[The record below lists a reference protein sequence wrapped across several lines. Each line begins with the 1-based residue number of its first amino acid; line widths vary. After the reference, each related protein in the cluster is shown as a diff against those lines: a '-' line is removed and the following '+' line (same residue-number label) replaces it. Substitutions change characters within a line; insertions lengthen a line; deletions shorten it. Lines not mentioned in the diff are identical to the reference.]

1 MRLRYGDVFRFHR
14 LLKIFFYTSNADK
27 LIQARLI
34 FMRSGYQ
41 LTHYRSQQE
50 PYDEDYSLDTE
61 GLLTQA
67 LKQVSQEFERRS
79 VLFVEDT
86 SVRIEALSDVTD
98 YPGTRVKEWF
108 SETSFAELDRQ
119 IALRGGD
126 RRCTVKSDIALRL
139 PSLSR
144 PIFFHGETS
153 GRVADGAPAFTGSPQ
168 YPWLTPDTFNG
179 WFIPDGTNRR
189 LGEMEFEESLA
200 FDFRAKSLT
209 LLIERLE
216 ELNAVINL
224 GRWNH
229 LVRRVAEAEA
239 DTAIGRQL
247 SLLSTDRRHV
257 LIVIGHK
264 CAGKSTFS
272 DFLMGQRTG
281 VFALEGSSLL
291 RQIAEEE
298 GITIGNSGDALIFL
312 EKRNWDIVAKRAAE
326 YIARENAELNVVT
339 GMRTVE
345 EVLCLRSML
354 PSARIVL
361 IEADARTRFERH
373 VKRARSDDART
384 FREFT
389 GLDEE
394 QMHFGALRVAH
405 EIADV
410 VIRNDAD
417 LRSYWRRIDEMV
429 STIDTLREG
438 RQSPSELHRSLRALR
453 KIGRAATCDEIA
465 AVTAEQG
472 PAVRKY
478 NNNRALKSVPEFVAR
493 LEKRG
498 ELLRYRLS
506 PRAPALL
513 KLLDLI
519 ATPASTEKGPAL
531 ASDRG

>member
-1 MRLRYGDVFRFHR
+1 MRLRYGDVFRFDR
-14 LLKIFFYTSNADK
+14 LVRTFFYTSNADK
-27 LIQARLI
+27 LIQAKLI

-41 LTHYRSQQE
+41 LNHYRSQHE
-50 PYDEDYSLDTE
+50 PYDEDYSLGTE
-61 GLLTQA
+61 GLLAEA

-86 SVRIEALSDVTD
+86 SVRIEALSDATD

-108 SETSFAELDRQ
+108 AETSFEELDRQ
-119 IALRGGD
+119 IALRGGN
-126 RRCTVKSDIALRL
+126 RRCVVKSDIALRL

-153 GRVADGAPAFTGSPQ
+153 GQIAESAPAFDASPQ
-168 YPWLTPDTFNG
+168 YPWLTPETFNG
-179 WFIPDGTNRR
+179 WFVPDGSDRR

-216 ELNAVINL
+216 ELNAAANL

-229 LVRRVAEAEA
+229 VARRSA
-239 DTAIGRQL
+239 DADLEVGSQL
-247 SLLSTDRRHV
+247 SLLPTDRRDV

-272 DFLMGQRTG
+272 DFLTGQRSG
-281 VFALEGSSLL
+281 VFALEGSTLL
-291 RQIAEEE
+291 RQIAAEE
-298 GITIGNSGDALIFL
+298 GVEIANSVDAMAFL

-326 YIARENAELNVVT
+326 YIARENADLSIIT

-345 EVLCLRSML
+345 EVLWLRSNL
-354 PSARIVL
+354 PSARVVL
-361 IEADARTRFERH
+361 VEADPRTRFERH
-373 VKRARSDDART
+373 VKRARPDDAHT
-384 FREFT
+384 YKDFAM
-389 GLDEE
+389 LDEE
-394 QMHFGALRVAH
+394 QMRFGALRVAH

-417 LRSYWRRIDEMV
+417 LGSYWRRIDELV
-429 STIDTLREG
+429 NTIDIAIDG
-438 RQSPSELHRSLRALR
+438 RSAPSELHRSLRALR

-465 AVTAEQG
+465 SVTAEQG

-478 NNNRALKSVPEFVAR
+478 NNNRALKAVPEFATRV
-493 LEKRG
+493 EKRG

-513 KLLDLI
+513 RLLDLI
-519 ATPASTEKGPAL
+519 AKPHDDG
-531 ASDRG
+531 

>member
-1 MRLRYGDVFRFHR
+1 MRLRYGDVFRFDR
-14 LLKIFFYTSNADK
+14 LLRTFFYTSNADK
-27 LIQARLI
+27 LIQARLV

-41 LTHYRSQQE
+41 LSHYRSQHE
-50 PYDEDYSLDTE
+50 PYDEDYSLGTE
-61 GLLTQA
+61 GLLGEA
-67 LKQVSQEFERRS
+67 LKQVSQEFQRRS

-86 SVRIEALSDVTD
+86 SVRIEALSEVTD

-108 SETSFAELDRQ
+108 AETRFEELDRQ
-119 IALRGGD
+119 ISLRGGS

-144 PIFFHGETS
+144 PIYFHGETS
-153 GRVADGAPAFTGSPQ
+153 GSVAADAPSFAASPQ
-168 YPWLTPDTFNG
+168 YPWLTPETFNG
-179 WFIPDGTNRR
+179 WFIPDGSTRR
-189 LGEMEFEESLA
+189 LGEMEFEESIA

-224 GRWNH
+224 GRSNH
-229 LVRRVAEAEA
+229 VMRRAAEAE
-239 DTAIGRQL
+239 TEVGSQL
-247 SLLSTDRRHV
+247 SLLPSDRRDV

-272 DFLMGQRTG
+272 DFLTGQRTG
-281 VFALEGSSLL
+281 VFALEGSTLL
-291 RQIAEEE
+291 RHIAAEED
-298 GITIGNSGDALIFL
+298 ITISSSADALTFL
-312 EKRNWDIVAKRAAE
+312 EERNWDVVAKRAAE
-326 YIARENAELNVVT
+326 YIGRENAGLNIVT
-339 GMRTVE
+339 GMRTIE

-354 PSARIVL
+354 PAARVVL
-361 IEADARTRFERH
+361 VEADARTRFERH

-384 FREFT
+384 FKDFAR
-389 GLDEE
+389 LDEE

-405 EIADV
+405 DIADV
-410 VIRNDAD
+410 VIRNDTD
-417 LRSYWRRIDEMV
+417 LRSYWRRIDELV
-429 STIDTLREG
+429 NTIHTLPEG
-438 RQSPSELHRSLRALR
+438 RPSPSELHRSLRALR

-478 NNNRALKSVPEFVAR
+478 NNNRALKAVPEFATR

-506 PRAPALL
+506 PRASALL
-513 KLLDLI
+513 RLLDLI
-519 ATPASTEKGPAL
+519 AVPTSALPGVASSPGRA
-531 ASDRG
+531 

>member
-1 MRLRYGDVFRFHR
+1 MRLQYGDVFRFDR
-14 LLKIFFYTSNADK
+14 LLRTFFYTSNADK

-41 LTHYRSQQE
+41 LSHYRSQHE
-50 PYDEDYSLDTE
+50 PYDENYSLGTK
-61 GLLTQA
+61 GLLAEA

-86 SVRIEALSDVTD
+86 SVRIEALSNATD

-108 SETSFAELDRQ
+108 AETSFDELDRQ

-144 PIFFHGETS
+144 PIYFHGETS
-153 GRVADGAPAFTGSPQ
+153 GHVAESAPAFAASPQ

-179 WFIPDGTNRR
+179 WFVPDGSDRR

-200 FDFRAKSLT
+200 FDFRSKSLT

-216 ELNAVINL
+216 ELNAVANL

-229 LVRRVAEAEA
+229 VVRRAGDA
-239 DTAIGRQL
+239 DVEVGSQL
-247 SLLSTDRRHV
+247 SLLPTDRREV

-272 DFLMGQRTG
+272 DFLTGQRAG
-281 VFALEGSSLL
+281 VFALEGSTLL
-291 RQIAEEE
+291 RQIAAEE
-298 GITIGNSGDALIFL
+298 GVEIASSADAMSFL
-312 EKRNWDIVAKRAAE
+312 EKRNWDIVANRAAE
-326 YIARENAELNVVT
+326 YIARESADLNVIT

-345 EVLCLRSML
+345 EVLWLRSML
-354 PSARIVL
+354 PAVRVVL
-361 IEADARTRFERH
+361 IEADPRTRFERH
-373 VKRARSDDART
+373 VKRARPDDAHT
-384 FREFT
+384 FKDFER
-389 GLDEE
+389 LDEE
-394 QMHFGALRVAH
+394 QMRFGVLRVAH

-417 LRSYWRRIDEMV
+417 LSSYWRRIDELV
-429 STIDTLREG
+429 NTIDKPPEG
-438 RQSPSELHRSLRALR
+438 RTAASELHRSLRALH

-478 NNNRALKSVPEFVAR
+478 NNNRALKAVPEFATRV
-493 LEKRG
+493 EKRG

-513 KLLDLI
+513 RLLDLI
-519 ATPASTEKGPAL
+519 ASPSTG
-531 ASDRG
+531 

>member
-1 MRLRYGDVFRFHR
+1 MRLQYGDVFRFDR
-14 LLKIFFYTSNADK
+14 LLRTFFYTSNADK
-27 LIQARLI
+27 LIQARMI

-41 LTHYRSQQE
+41 LSHYRSQHE
-50 PYDEDYSLDTE
+50 PYDEDYSLGTA
-61 GLLTQA
+61 GLLSEA

-86 SVRIEALSDVTD
+86 SVRVEALSDETD

-108 SETSFAELDRQ
+108 AETSFDDLDRQ
-119 IALRGGD
+119 IALRGGS

-153 GRVADGAPAFTGSPQ
+153 GRVADSAPSFEASPQ

-179 WFIPDGTNRR
+179 WFVPDGSNRR
-189 LGEMEFEESLA
+189 LGEMEFEDSIA
-200 FDFRAKSLT
+200 FDFRAKSLK

-216 ELNAVINL
+216 ELNAVANL

-229 LVRRVAEAEA
+229 IARRPA
-239 DTAIGRQL
+239 DANAGVGNQL
-247 SLLSTDRRHV
+247 SLLPAERRDV

-272 DFLMGQRTG
+272 DFLTGNRSG
-281 VFALEGSSLL
+281 VFALEGSTLL
-291 RQIAEEE
+291 RQIAAEE
-298 GITIGNSGDALIFL
+298 GEQIGRSADALAFL
-312 EKRNWDIVAKRAAE
+312 GQRGWDVVARRAAE
-326 YIARENAELNVVT
+326 YVARENADLSVIT

-345 EVLCLRSML
+345 EVLWLRSAL
-354 PSARIVL
+354 PAARVVL

-373 VKRARSDDART
+373 LRRARPDDART
-384 FREFT
+384 FRDFAM
-389 GLDEE
+389 LDEE
-394 QMHFGALRVAH
+394 QMGFGALRVAH

-417 LRSYWRRIDEMV
+417 LNSYWRRIDELV
-429 STIDTLREG
+429 ATPGPFPSTRTG
-438 RQSPSELHRSLRALR
+438 TSELHRSLRALR
-453 KIGRAATCDEIA
+453 RIGRAATCDEIA

-478 NNNRALKSVPEFVAR
+478 NNNRALKSVPEFATRV
-493 LEKRG
+493 EKRG

-506 PRAPALL
+506 VRAPALL
-513 KLLDLI
+513 RLLDLV
-519 ATPASTEKGPAL
+519 APSANAAESRLST
-531 ASDRG
+531 

>member
-1 MRLRYGDVFRFHR
+1 MRFRYGDVFRFQR
-14 LLKIFFYTSNADK
+14 LLRIFFYTSNADK

-41 LTHYRSQQE
+41 LTHYRSQHE
-50 PYDEDYSLDTE
+50 PYDEDYSLDTQ

-86 SVRIEALSDVTD
+86 SLRIEAVSGTTD

-139 PSLSR
+139 PTLSR
-144 PIFFHGETS
+144 PVFFHGETS
-153 GRVADGAPAFTGSPQ
+153 GYVAEAPPAFTTSPQ

-179 WFIPDGTNRR
+179 WFVPEGTNRR
-189 LGEMEFEESLA
+189 LGEMEFEESLPY
-200 FDFRAKSLT
+200 DFRAKSLT

-229 LVRRVAEAEA
+229 VVRQAADAEREV
-239 DTAIGRQL
+239 GSQL
-247 SLLSTDRRHV
+247 SLLPLDRREV

-281 VFALEGSSLL
+281 VFALEGSTLL

-298 GITIGNSGDALIFL
+298 GITISNSADAMAFL
-312 EKRNWDIVAKRAAE
+312 EKRGWDIVAKRAAD
-326 YIARENAELNVVT
+326 YIARENADINIVT

-345 EVLCLRSML
+345 EVLWLRSKL
-354 PSARIVL
+354 PAARVVL
-361 IEADARTRFERH
+361 IEADPRTRFERH
-373 VKRARSDDART
+373 VKRARSDDAQT
-384 FREFT
+384 FKEFT
-389 GLDEE
+389 RLDEE
-394 QMHFGALRVAH
+394 QMRFGALRVAH

-410 VIRNDAD
+410 VVRNDSD
-417 LRSYWRRIDEMV
+417 LRSYFRRIDELV
-429 STIDTLREG
+429 STIDTLPDG

-472 PAVRKY
+472 FAVRKY
-478 NNNRALKSVPEFVAR
+478 NNNRALKSVPEFATR

-498 ELLRYRLS
+498 DLLRYRLS

-513 KLLDLI
+513 RLLDLI
-519 ATPASTEKGPAL
+519 AMPASTETVVAY
-531 ASDRG
+531 ASE

>member
-1 MRLRYGDVFRFHR
+1 MRFRYGDVFRFQR
-14 LLKIFFYTSNADK
+14 LLKTFFYTSNADK
-27 LIQARLI
+27 LIQAKLI

-41 LTHYRSQQE
+41 LTHYRSQHE
-50 PYDEDYSLDTE
+50 PYDEDYSLDTK

-86 SVRIEALSDVTD
+86 SVRIEALSGSTD

-108 SETSFAELDRQ
+108 SETSFADLDRQ

-126 RRCTVKSDIALRL
+126 RHCTVKSDVALRL
-139 PSLSR
+139 PTLSR
-144 PIFFHGETS
+144 PVFFHGETS
-153 GRVADGAPAFTGSPQ
+153 GCVAKDPPTFTASPQ

-179 WFIPDGTNRR
+179 WFVPDGTNRR

-200 FDFRAKSLT
+200 YDFRAKSLN

-229 LVRRVAEAEA
+229 VTRQAADAEMEV
-239 DTAIGRQL
+239 GSQL
-247 SLLSTDRRHV
+247 SLLPSGRRDV

-272 DFLMGQRTG
+272 DFLTGQRTG
-281 VFALEGSSLL
+281 VFALEGSTLL

-298 GITIGNSGDALIFL
+298 GTTVSSSADAMTFL
-312 EKRNWDIVAKRAAE
+312 EKRGWDIVAKRAGE
-326 YIARENAELNVVT
+326 YIARENTDINIIT

-345 EVLCLRSML
+345 EVLWLRSML
-354 PSARIVL
+354 PPARVVL
-361 IEADARTRFERH
+361 IEADPRTRFERH
-373 VKRARSDDART
+373 VKRARPDDART
-384 FREFT
+384 FGEFVR
-389 GLDEE
+389 LDEE
-394 QMHFGALRVAH
+394 QMRFGALRVAH

-410 VIRNDAD
+410 VVRNDSD
-417 LRSYWRRIDEMV
+417 LHSYWRRIDDLV
-429 STIDTLREG
+429 STIDTLPEG

-465 AVTAEQG
+465 TATAEQG
-472 PAVRKY
+472 YAVRKY
-478 NNNRALKSVPEFVAR
+478 NNNRALKSVPEFATR

-506 PRAPALL
+506 SRAQALL
-513 KLLDLI
+513 RLLDLI
-519 ATPASTEKGPAL
+519 AIRESAETEVADASE
-531 ASDRG
+531 

>member
-1 MRLRYGDVFRFHR
+1 MRLRYGDVFRFDR
-14 LLKIFFYTSNADK
+14 LLRTFFYTSNAEK

-41 LTHYRSQQE
+41 LSHYRSQHE
-50 PYDEDYSLDTE
+50 PYDENYSLGTK
-61 GLLTQA
+61 GLLTEA

-86 SVRIEALSDVTD
+86 SVRIEALSDAID

-108 SETSFAELDRQ
+108 AETSFDDLDRQ

-144 PIFFHGETS
+144 PIYFHGETS
-153 GRVADGAPAFTGSPQ
+153 GHVAESAPVFAASAQ
-168 YPWLTPDTFNG
+168 YPWLTPNTFNG
-179 WFIPDGTNRR
+179 WFVPNGSQRR

-209 LLIERLE
+209 QLIERLE
-216 ELNAVINL
+216 ELNAVANL
-224 GRWNH
+224 GRWNY
-229 LVRRVAEAEA
+229 VARRPA
-239 DTAIGRQL
+239 DADIGVGSQL
-247 SLLSTDRRHV
+247 SLLPADRRDV

-272 DFLMGQRTG
+272 DFLTGQRAG
-281 VFALEGSSLL
+281 VFALEGSTLL
-291 RQIAEEE
+291 RQIAAEQGGE
-298 GITIGNSGDALIFL
+298 IASSADAMAFL
-312 EKRNWDIVAKRAAE
+312 EKRNWDVVAKRAAE
-326 YIARENAELNVVT
+326 YIARESADLNVIT
-339 GMRTVE
+339 GMRTIE
-345 EVLCLRSML
+345 EVLWLRSML
-354 PSARIVL
+354 PAARVVL
-361 IEADARTRFERH
+361 IEADPRTRFERH
-373 VKRARSDDART
+373 VKRARPDDAHT
-384 FREFT
+384 FKDFVR
-389 GLDEE
+389 LDEE
-394 QMHFGALRVAH
+394 QMRFGALRVAH

-417 LRSYWRRIDEMV
+417 LATYWRRIDELV
-429 STIDTLREG
+429 NTIDQLPDG
-438 RQSPSELHRSLRALR
+438 RSAASELHRSLRALR

-478 NNNRALKSVPEFVAR
+478 NNNRALKAVPEFATRV
-493 LEKRG
+493 EKRG

-513 KLLDLI
+513 RLLDLV
-519 ATPASTEKGPAL
+519 ASPSK
-531 ASDRG
+531 SD